1 MFSIFGQ
8 YSTRR
13 LIELDASL
21 VKSVEQIQKSLIPP
35 RNYVQIRV
43 VLDVLDEDISLV
55 DMWSVMFYFIMCFM
69 LF

>member
-1 MFSIFGQ
+1 MKLINDDDVRTMFSIFGQ

-55 DMWSVMFYFIMCFM
+55 DM
-69 LF
+69 